1 MSLPV
6 FVLIYIFATSLVFS
20 GSIQDDPTP
29 AYPYPRVI
37 LMGPSG
43 AGKSTLANVLSG
55 CEPDDDA
62 CFETC
67 AGGESCTQE
76 TSVNVITF
84 LGNETFGSCTLTD
97 CPGFG
102 DTGEEGDGPIIT
114 NIVDVLKHKLGD
126 ANLILLCIDYNQRFG
141 PVMHDMILV
150 LESLF
155 SPTRLWDH
163 VLIEVTK
170 WSYSDDAIFARN
182 RTGVTEESA
191 LTDINQQIQKI
202 SHLDHDLSG
211 VFIDSYAKFFPN
223 NKYQQDQFMK
233 YATQLWEYA
242 LATPTLEFL
251 SIEDI
256 LQELSECQTEN
267 DCLCDL
273 IDGQLADLN
282 AEINNVKNDVSNV
295 ENDVSHVKDDMKIHW
310 SWILQN
316 HGNISKNG
324 DRIFDN
330 EAAIEDIYKVIDK
343 NSQDIAANSDAINS
357 NKISITTN
365 SDVITKNSQ
374 DIAANSDIITKNS
387 EKISINGM
395 YVGVCGYKS
404 LIKST
409 GPITYDS
416 IPISA
421 SSDGSTIDAGSGYF
435 TAQTTGVYTISYS
448 ANTENR
454 VWINAYIDGEDV
466 GHKGN
471 YHSDQRGEGYI
482 NEQDDQGSRV
492 WIECLQRGQRI
503 NLEVDDMSGGTYA
516 GIYQLTFCVELV
528 KAVQC

>member
-37 LMGPSG
+37 LMGPTG
-43 AGKSTLANVLSG
+43 TGKSTLANVLSG
-55 CEPDDDA
+55 CEPDDDT

-102 DTGEEGDGPIIT
+102 DTGDEGDGPIIT

-170 WSYSDDAIFARN
+170 WSYSDDAIYERN

-191 LTDINQQIQKI
+191 LADINQQIRQI

-211 VFIDSYAKFFPN
+211 VFIDSYAKFYPN
-223 NKYQQDQFMK
+223 NEYRQAQFMK
-233 YATQLWEYA
+233 YATQLWDYA

-256 LQELSECQTEN
+256 LHELSECQTEN

-273 IDGQLADLN
+273 IDGQLADI
-282 AEINNVKNDVSNV
+282 ENNI
-295 ENDVSHVKDDMKIHW
+295 SHVKDDMKIHW

-330 EAAIEDIYKVIDK
+330 EVAIENIYQVIDK
-343 NSQDIAANSDAINS
+343 NSQDIDANSDAINS
-357 NKISITTN
+357 NNISIATN
-365 SDVITKNSQ
+365 SEVITKNSQ

-395 YVGVCGYKS
+395 YVGVCGFKS
-404 LIKST
+404 KTKST

-416 IPISA
+416 TTISA

-448 ANTENR
+448 ARTENL
-454 VWINAYIDGEDV
+454 VWITAFIDGKYV
-466 GHKGN
+466 GNKGR
-471 YHSDQRGEGYI
+471 YYSDQRGEGYF

-503 NLEVDDMSGGTYA
+503 NLEASIMDGGSA
-516 GIYQLTFCVELV
+516 AIYHLTFCVELV